1 MINQSNIA
9 DEINETIEERI
20 GRHPGYRRAHAR
32 GILFKASFVPNGK
45 AAPFTTAETLLED
58 AEAIVRFSHSSPDPS
73 MTDAASPI
81 KGMAVRL
88 LSQSGPMNLVMATV
102 PVFIAKRPETFH
114 DIMNGLALKDGKIR
128 PLNALNLFIKKPEA
142 RAFLRILQ
150 NSRLPESFATVPYH
164 AIHAFWLIDESGKRQ
179 AVRFRFVPERIS
191 YDKPKIIPQE
201 EELKQR
207 VARGPVRFHLQ
218 IQLAGENDA
227 VDDPTVEWPNDRPL
241 VEIGTLTLEEEIKER
256 EDLMFDPTLLP
267 TGIEATGDPIFA
279 FRKLVYEES
288 MRRRLQE
295 GKTNQHAE

>member
-1 MINQSNIA
+1 MTEQHRIA
-9 DEINETIEERI
+9 YEVNETIERRM

-32 GILFKASFVPNGK
+32 GILFKARFAPNGE
-45 AAPFTTAETLLED
+45 AAAFTTAEPLLND
-58 AEAIVRFSHSSPDPS
+58 LEAVVRFSHSSPDPS
-73 MTDAASPI
+73 MMDAASPI

-88 LSQSGPMNLVMATV
+88 LSQSGPLNLVMATV
-102 PVFIAKRPETFH
+102 PVFIAKEPETFH

-128 PLNALNLFIKKPEA
+128 PLNALKLFIKKPEA

-150 NSRLPESFATVPYH
+150 NSRLPESFASVPYH
-164 AIHAFWLIDESGKRQ
+164 AIHAFWLIDESGRRQ
-179 AVRFRFVPERIS
+179 AVRFRLVPERIS

-201 EELKQR
+201 EELRQR

-241 VEIGTLTLEEEIKER
+241 VEVGTLTLEEEIKEQ

-267 TGIEATGDPIFA
+267 PGIEATEDPIFA

-288 MRRRLQE
+288 MRRRHQE
-295 GKTNQHAE
+295 AKKNHHGD